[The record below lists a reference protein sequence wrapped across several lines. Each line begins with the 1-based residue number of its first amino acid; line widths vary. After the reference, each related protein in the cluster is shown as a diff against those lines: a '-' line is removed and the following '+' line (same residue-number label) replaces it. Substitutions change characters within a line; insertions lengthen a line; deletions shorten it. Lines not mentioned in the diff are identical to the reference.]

1 MSEKINYD
9 ELMDKEDPD
18 IKVEMATMDERGL
31 IVLEV

>member
-18 IKVEMATMDERGL
+18 IKVEWASMDVRR
-31 IVLEV
+31 

>member
-18 IKVEMATMDERGL
+18 IKVEMASMDVRR
-31 IVLEV
+31 